1 MSEGTRYGFESS
13 AKKFLSPGGL
23 TGPASDAGA
32 SVATGMSR
40 NARRTVTPTSI
51 ARCCTAWHGAR
62 DNHRPGREGR
72 KGRERQRERE
82 SSCRTAVNERFR
94 AETRPSPPS
103 PPPPCVHPFSATLQG
118 SSRIRSLENLPLLF
132 FKKRNITRGG
142 WLSPLVAPR
151 IKQRHPTERGK
162 KRKKER
168 KQERKRRRRE
178 RRRNKKKRGKRKK
191 QRKVPSCSRPISTMD
206 QRWRTVG

>member
-1 MSEGTRYGFESS
+1 MKNKGEGSFSIFLPPPSPLRYLIAAEFPRKMSEGTRYGFESS

-72 KGRERQRERE
+72 KGRERQRERARVGQPLT
-82 SSCRTAVNERFR
+82 SDSAQKPGPPLLPLPRR
-94 AETRPSPPS
+94 ASTLSPPHFKDRRGFARWKTFLS
-103 PPPPCVHPFSATLQG
+103 SSSKKGILPGVAG
-118 SSRIRSLENLPLLF
+118 SRPLL
-132 FKKRNITRGG
+132 
-142 WLSPLVAPR
+142 
-151 IKQRHPTERGK
+151 
-162 KRKKER
+162 
-168 KQERKRRRRE
+168 
-178 RRRNKKKRGKRKK
+178 
-191 QRKVPSCSRPISTMD
+191 RPE
-206 QRWRTVG
+206 

>member
-82 SSCRTAVNERFR
+82 R
-94 AETRPSPPS
+94 ARVGQPLTSDSAQKPGPPLLPLPRRASTLSPP
-103 PPPPCVHPFSATLQG
+103 HFKDRRGFARWKTFL
-118 SSRIRSLENLPLLF
+118 SSSS
-132 FKKRNITRGG
+132 KKEYYQG
-142 WLSPLVAPR
+142 WLALAPCCAPN
-151 IKQRHPTERGK
+151 KTETSNRAREK
-162 KRKKER
+162 KKER
-168 KQERKRRRRE
+168 KKARKE
-178 RRRNKKKRGKRKK
+178 TTQKRKEEE
-191 QRKVPSCSRPISTMD
+191 
-206 QRWRTVG
+206 

>member
-1 MSEGTRYGFESS
+1 MCEKINSFNFLKSLFLKQRRQKIIYFRHIETEESMITKKKNYPTILIRIWTIIRPQIFFWIVSLTNIGTTERWKIKEKDHFQFSFPPPSPLRYLIAAEFPRKMSEGTRYGFESS

-82 SSCRTAVNERFR
+82 RE
-94 AETRPSPPS
+94 
-103 PPPPCVHPFSATLQG
+103 
-118 SSRIRSLENLPLLF
+118 
-132 FKKRNITRGG
+132 
-142 WLSPLVAPR
+142 LV
-151 IKQRHPTERGK
+151 
-162 KRKKER
+162 
-168 KQERKRRRRE
+168 
-178 RRRNKKKRGKRKK
+178 
-191 QRKVPSCSRPISTMD
+191 
-206 QRWRTVG
+206 